1 MLVLL
6 AAGSPLQA
14 GLGVAVVAAGV
25 PAYRLFVA
33 PRRDART
40 EPAPPEEA

>member
-1 MLVLL
+1 VLL

-25 PAYRLFVA
+25 PVYRLFVE
-33 PRRDART
+33 PSRDART
-40 EPAPPEEA
+40 DIAPLEKA